1 MELRRRFLRVVSAMV
16 IPVAAIGSIE
26 NSDQRADDKRVL
38 GTWSGVHTLPFPP
51 NSFREFL
58 SFSEGG
64 VIHETN
70 SFLHTASNVDFSS
83 LGLPSVVN
91 ASDGLGNW
99 THSRENHTQ
108 VAFRKLMFD
117 GSRQNFADLHV
128 IGTIRINDHKLHAD
142 WHIRVVDMNGNV
154 LLDFGD
160 ATSESTRLE

>member
-1 MELRRRFLRVVSAMV
+1 MEQRRRFLKVVSAMAV
-16 IPVAAIGSIE
+16 PIAAIGSIE
-26 NSDQRADDKRVL
+26 NSAQRADDKRVL
-38 GTWSGVHTLPFPP
+38 GTWSGVRTLPFPP
-51 NSFREFL
+51 GSFREFL

-99 THSRENHTQ
+99 TLTRESYASSVSQ
-108 VAFRKLMFD
+108 VNVWRIPPKF
-117 GSRQNFADLHV
+117 GDLHV
-128 IGTIRINDHKLHAD
+128 TGTIRIDDQKLHAD
-142 WHIRVVDMNGNV
+142 WHIQVVDIDGNV
-154 LLDFGD
+154 ILDFGD